1 MKINAVILP
10 LLRGRYQSLEDS
22 RSTGEV
28 EKCHQWEPAAIC
40 KSDRKEGNDKSIRK
54 KGHISE
60 KLDKANE
67 RFAHGQLTII
77 ITLVL
82 LFQLAV
88 TKEYLVFTVSV
99 HSTNTK

>member
-1 MKINAVILP
+1 MGKRN
-10 LLRGRYQSLEDS
+10 
-22 RSTGEV
+22 
-28 EKCHQWEPAAIC
+28 HWEPAAVC
-40 KSDRKEGNDKSIRK
+40 KSDRKEGNGKSVRK

-82 LFQLAV
+82 LFQLPV
-88 TKEYLVFTVSV
+88 TKEYLVFTISV